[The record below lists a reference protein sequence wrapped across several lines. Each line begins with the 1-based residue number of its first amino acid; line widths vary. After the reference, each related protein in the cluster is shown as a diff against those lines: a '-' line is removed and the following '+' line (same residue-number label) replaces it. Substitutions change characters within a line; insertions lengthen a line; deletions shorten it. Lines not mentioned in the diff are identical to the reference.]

1 MHTPLLQKS
10 HVFSQ
15 VVHGI
20 EHHKLATILGIIAV
34 LCLVYVLNIPVVHQ
48 MPIQRSPT
56 GLASSSGIVRPL
68 TLLDDPRYAHEYA
81 TRAQYINERLDR
93 LRKEIRADRA
103 YVFSYGYSSG
113 RFGGMME
120 LTISSIFEVGQEGL
134 VHQIRDFQDL
144 SRKNWLRVNRDSSS
158 TGGFL
163 PGPFPRSYGMEL
175 YNGRGV
181 PIGYIGI
188 EYWQEK
194 FSLQGDKMS
203 FLRQTAH
210 LMKAGLLQ
218 PLENLESLEAQ

>member
-1 MHTPLLQKS
+1 
-10 HVFSQ
+10 
-15 VVHGI
+15 
-20 EHHKLATILGIIAV
+20 
-34 LCLVYVLNIPVVHQ
+34 
-48 MPIQRSPT
+48 
-56 GLASSSGIVRPL
+56 
-68 TLLDDPRYAHEYA
+68 
-81 TRAQYINERLDR
+81 
-93 LRKEIRADRA
+93 
-103 YVFSYGYSSG
+103 
-113 RFGGMME
+113 ME